1 MFALSDACKYSLSK
15 VPYLEREE
23 KIDLTNLT
31 WQLQKSNLKRELRR
45 FKLNTLISYVSFSLS
60 NVSKFEEKKK
70 KVVVLCFHLPQNMK

>member
-1 MFALSDACKYSLSK
+1 MFALFDACKYSLSK

-31 WQLQKSNLKRELRR
+31 WQLQKSNLKTELRC

-60 NVSKFEEKKK
+60 NVSKFGEKKK
-70 KVVVLCFHLPQNMK
+70 KVVVLYFHLPQNMK